1 MMPVLPPLSELP
13 SPLNSLSGPDQAQRL
28 PSYNSQPNVSR
39 PSFSL
44 NPAPSI
50 KRNASS
56 TGTGLQQPPL
66 GIQAQKKRLSTIGV
80 SSSHG
85 RLYKVLGD
93 FFLMAGRTEDA
104 MIWYVLYQMV
114 SNAYLN

>member
-1 MMPVLPPLSELP
+1 MMPVLPPFSELP
-13 SPLNSLSGPDQAQRL
+13 SPLDSLSGPDQAPRF
-28 PSYNSQPNVSR
+28 PSYNSQPDVSR
-39 PSFSL
+39 PSFTLSS
-44 NPAPSI
+44 APSLR
-50 KRNASS
+50 RNPSS
-56 TGTGLQQPPL
+56 TGAGPQQPSL

-104 MIWYVLYQMV
+104 MIWYILFPMV
-114 SNAYLN
+114 SNPHLN

>member
-1 MMPVLPPLSELP
+1 MPVLPPLSELP
-13 SPLNSLSGPDQAQRL
+13 SPLDSLSGPEQAPRF
-28 PSYNSQPNVSR
+28 PSYNSQPDVSR
-39 PSFSL
+39 PSFTLSA
-44 NPAPSI
+44 APSL

-56 TGTGLQQPPL
+56 TGTGPQQPPL

-104 MIWYVLYQMV
+104 MIWYILYPMV
-114 SNAYLN
+114 SNAHLN